1 MKYKGYHGQ
10 VNYDEDAKLFHGEVV
25 GLRDVITFQGTSVD
39 ELEQAFK
46 DSIDEYLDFCKELKR
61 APEKP
66 FSGKLILRLPP
77 EIHERAAFQ
86 AKCTGVSL
94 NAWIKQGIEQLLI
107 PPQASKPS
115 HRKHA

>member
-1 MKYKGYHGQ
+1 MKYKGYHGK
-10 VNYDEDAKLFHGEVV
+10 VNFDEEAKLFHGEVV
-25 GLRDVITFQGTSVD
+25 GLKDVITFQGTSVD

-66 FSGKLILRLPP
+66 FSGKLMLRLSP

-94 NAWIKQGIEQLLI
+94 NAWINQGIEQLLML
-107 PPQASKPS
+107 PQASKPS
-115 HRKHA
+115 HRKRV